1 MGVETESAQ
10 VGPSATKLQRP
21 RLGFQ
26 TNIQCLQTLKRT
38 LY

>member
-21 RLGFQ
+21 WFQ
-26 TNIQCLQTLKRT
+26 TSIQCLQTLKRT